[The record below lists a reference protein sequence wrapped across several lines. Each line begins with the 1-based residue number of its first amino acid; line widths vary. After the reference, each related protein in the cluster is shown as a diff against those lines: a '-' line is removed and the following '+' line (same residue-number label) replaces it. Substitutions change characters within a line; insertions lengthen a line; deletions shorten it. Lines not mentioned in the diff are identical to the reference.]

1 MIPAAST
8 STFDPNELA
17 FLKRVFDKVCLEHGL
32 AGGSAAASG
41 VAVEMIQLYQRGV
54 TDEKG
59 LHRHFDGH
67 SFFG

>member
-1 MIPAAST
+1 MIPAAVT

-17 FLKRVFDKVCLEHGL
+17 FLKRVFDDVCLQRGL
-32 AGGSAAASG
+32 TGGSTQASD
-41 VAVEMIQLYQRGV
+41 VAVEMIQLYQRGMK
-54 TDEKG
+54 DEKS